1 LLVKVNR
8 ADSVLDFFEVRC
20 DVDDIIHGAHIT
32 EEADKASLAKLH
44 KFFGNPHVIEMRIIE
59 VVPDENIAR
68 QSGDVFF
75 DEGVSVDEVVDTV
88 GRKNMLQF

>member
-1 LLVKVNR
+1 MHFLKVWR
-8 ADSVLDFFEVRC
+8 
-20 DVDDIIHGAHIT
+20 DVDDVVHSAHIT

-44 KFFGNPHVIEMRIIE
+44 KFFGNPHVIEMRVIE
-59 VVPDENIAR
+59 VVPDEDITR

-88 GRKNMLQF
+88 RGKNML

>member
-1 LLVKVNR
+1 M
-8 ADSVLDFFEVRC
+8 DFFKVWR
-20 DVDDIIHGAHIT
+20 DVDHIVYSAHIT

-44 KFFGNPHVIEMRIIE
+44 KFFGNPHVIEMRVIE
-59 VVPDENIAR
+59 VVPDKDITR

-88 GRKNMLQF
+88 RGKNML